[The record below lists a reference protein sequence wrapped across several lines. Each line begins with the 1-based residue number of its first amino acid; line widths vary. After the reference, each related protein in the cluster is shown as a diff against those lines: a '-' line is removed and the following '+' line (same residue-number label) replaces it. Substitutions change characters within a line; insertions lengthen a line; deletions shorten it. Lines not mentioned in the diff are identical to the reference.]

1 MSRPVIVLALLMVAG
16 AAAGGFT
23 AAREIPKMDQ
33 IVIVPVGGNI
43 ATERLRFLA
52 QPLEQTFSARVT
64 FGARIP
70 LPGHAYN
77 RERNQYLSNVVLD
90 VVRSRMTLPEQ
101 SRGLAV
107 TNEDL
112 YVSDLNFVFGQA
124 DLYAGISIISLARLR
139 PEFYGAPPDEALFHS
154 RAITEAVH
162 EIAHTLGIADHC
174 ANAKCVMHFSNT
186 LADTDRKGHRF
197 CQRCRRILGIG
208 AGG

>member
-1 MSRPVIVLALLMVAG
+1 MSRPVIVIAVLVVAS
-16 AAAGGFT
+16 AAAGLS
-23 AAREIPKMDQ
+23 AAREIRRMNQ

-43 ATERLRFLA
+43 ATERLQFLA
-52 QPLEQTFSARVT
+52 QPLEQTFNARVT

-77 RERNQYLSNVVLD
+77 RERNQYLSNAVLD
-90 VVRSRMTLPEQ
+90 VVSSRLTLPEE

-139 PEFYGAPPDEALFHS
+139 PEFYGAAADEALFHS

-186 LADTDRKGHRF
+186 LADTDLKGHRF